1 MNSVT
6 KNLDGFTVITVQDN
20 GLGIEQKFYDR
31 IFTMFERL
39 HHKEEYSGTG
49 LGLPMCR
56 RIALNHDGDIS
67 VQSMIGSGS
76 TFTVQLSNH
85 LS

>member
-1 MNSVT
+1 
-6 KNLDGFTVITVQDN
+6 
-20 GLGIEQKFYDR
+20 
-31 IFTMFERL
+31 MFERL